1 MAVAMVMSNVN
12 WGNVVSRALWTA
24 VQAFISVFAVANI
37 GSVTE
42 LKSAALAGGVA
53 AGAALVSF
61 VKTIL
66 TEIFGA

>member
-1 MAVAMVMSNVN
+1 MANID

-24 VQAFISVFAVANI
+24 LQAFVSVFAVANL
-37 GSVTE
+37 GSVAE
-42 LKSAALAGGVA
+42 LKSAALAGAVA